1 MHSRSVCCFFMER
14 SYLIFFHPRYHRKNL
29 YIRCMKAINIHEKF
43 QRFNKQWHPHQIAVV
58 DDMQVLLA
66 KIKDEF
72 VWHSH
77 EHEDELF
84 QVVKGTLYMKF
95 RDKTVT
101 VNEGEI
107 IVVPKG
113 VEHCPVTK
121 NGEEVHVLLFEK
133 LSTAHTGNVQHEKTQ
148 TDYPKI

>member
-1 MHSRSVCCFFMER
+1 MKP
-14 SYLIFFHPRYHRKNL
+14 INL
-29 YIRCMKAINIHEKF
+29 KEKHNQIKAH
-43 QRFNKQWHPHQIAVV
+43 WHPHQIAIV

-66 KIKDEF
+66 KLQGEF

-84 QVVKGTLYMKF
+84 QVLQGTLHMQF
-95 RDKTVT
+95 RDRTEV

-113 VEHCPVTK
+113 IEHNPMTK

-133 LSTAHTGNVQHEKTQ
+133 LTTAHTGNVLGEKTRN
-148 TDYPKI
+148 DYPKI